1 MDCMKCEYN
10 NDGSGDC
17 DTPYKEACLR
27 AHHTDPIT
35 FVEEY
40 SDIKLYP
47 WQKIALKHFLK
58 GDKNTNVRTE
68 SYYISRNIKAKEV
81 ENEI

>member
-1 MDCMKCEYN
+1 MDCMKCEHFYYN

-17 DTPYKEACLR
+17 DAPYKEACLR
-27 AHHTDPIT
+27 AHHIFHTDPIK
-35 FVEEY
+35 FIEEY

-58 GDKNTNVRTE
+58 GDKNTNARTK
-68 SYYISRNIKAKEV
+68 SCYISRR
-81 ENEI
+81 